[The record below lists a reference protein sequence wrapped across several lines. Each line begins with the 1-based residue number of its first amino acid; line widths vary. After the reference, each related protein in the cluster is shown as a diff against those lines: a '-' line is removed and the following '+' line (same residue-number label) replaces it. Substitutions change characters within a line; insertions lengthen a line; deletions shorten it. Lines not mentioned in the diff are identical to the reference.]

1 MKQDGTLDTLVQ
13 NNSYTSTAL
22 RAIAQMHQETKL
34 QKLHKK

>member
-1 MKQDGTLDTLVQ
+1 MKRNGALDTLVQ
-13 NNSYTSTAL
+13 DNSYTSRAL